1 MHVNMD
7 TKHTFEVLEKAD
19 KYYRSNAKEVESIEV
34 SDRSIYPLNQE
45 NRYSFYNVASC
56 KHR

>member
-1 MHVNMD
+1 MHGIW
-7 TKHTFEVLEKAD
+7 TKHTFEVLEIKQIKA
-19 KYYRSNAKEVESIEV
+19 KNIEV